1 MGCLLR
7 QEAGLMH
14 RFYVDS
20 VEDGFARL
28 TEEDRKHALKVLRL
42 KTGDHVEAVCGGQRL
57 TAVLREDAVLE
68 ITGALPSTEPS
79 LCITLFQGIPKAD
92 KMDWIVQ
99 KAVELGV
106 SRIVPV
112 QMSRCVARISEQD
125 CEKKRCRWARIAREA
140 GKQSGRC
147 LVPEVSLPVDLRT
160 VSETASELDACVV
173 PWEEAVAPGP
183 FGFAR
188 SMPDIHSLGIL
199 IGPEGGI
206 SPDEVKALAP
216 QFRPVTL
223 GPRILRTETAGL
235 AAAAAFLALY
245 GEME

>member
-1 MGCLLR
+1 
-7 QEAGLMH
+7 MH

-99 KAVELGV
+99 KAVEIGI

-112 QMSRCVARISEQD
+112 QMSRCVVRFDSKD
-125 CEKKRCRWARIAREA
+125 LEKKLLRWNRIAREA

-147 LVPEVSLPVDLRT
+147 RIPEVTAPVTLTELAERSDLPDVC
-160 VSETASELDACVV
+160 AV
-173 PWEEAVAPGP
+173 PWEETAVGGP
-183 FGFAR
+183 R
-188 SMPDIHSLGIL
+188 SLLDAHPNPPSLGIL

-206 SPDEVKALAP
+206 AP
-216 QFRPVTL
+216 EEIRMAAPRFEPITL

-235 AAAAAFLALY
+235 AAAAAFLALR
-245 GEME
+245 GEMEGMV